1 MNFKKIIS
9 GIVAAAMALVM
20 TIPTVSA
27 TDGQDTIKLTY
38 DLKEHYWETTESV
51 VTVTQRYTPS
61 VSADTYRLSVED
73 AAIILGDDDASTPA
87 REDVAY
93 LEFGV
98 DSKYFEPVAI
108 EVTISATATNKLF
121 ASNSK
126 TTTWSYDK
134 RVPLILDSGIK
145 NVING
150 HKFYVPIS
158 LGKYTNTLNM
168 SAYDLTRLGYSG
180 TGSNYGVSEMSV
192 RMTYKVKSHI
202 TIEDINKTITNC
214 GVPTK
219 IMNADNVAIM
229 PSTYGCTSFDK
240 GMYDRIWAKPMKSS
254 LNAPADVLY
263 ALSTLKAENNR
274 YTRPIAVLN
283 DAIANG
289 SNVTFTFVSFNGM
302 VDKDGKITFDK
313 DKAVWNHK
321 AFEQHLYSDIY
332 SPAGVIPT
340 DNYGSYSSAWGINL
354 FEGAI
359 VVNSNLTMQL
369 NQVDKF
375 TWNNDT
381 LTFDWDTI
389 TSDGKITDAK
399 TFLTS
404 MLLYTPVDWYW
415 DTLIVEVDKETV
427 EDIAAGAGLEDES
440 EEIIL
445 VNPET
450 SETLPAI
457 IEPIETIDEA
467 VVEEPVEDTIVPV
480 ESPKTGNPAV
490 IGLIPVAMAA
500 AAIIAKRK
508 SDIDR

>member
-1 MNFKKIIS
+1 
-9 GIVAAAMALVM
+9 
-20 TIPTVSA
+20 
-27 TDGQDTIKLTY
+27 
-38 DLKEHYWETTESV
+38 
-51 VTVTQRYTPS
+51 
-61 VSADTYRLSVED
+61 
-73 AAIILGDDDASTPA
+73 
-87 REDVAY
+87 
-93 LEFGV
+93 
-98 DSKYFEPVAI
+98 
-108 EVTISATATNKLF
+108 
-121 ASNSK
+121 
-126 TTTWSYDK
+126 
-134 RVPLILDSGIK
+134 
-145 NVING
+145 
-150 HKFYVPIS
+150 
-158 LGKYTNTLNM
+158 
-168 SAYDLTRLGYSG
+168 
-180 TGSNYGVSEMSV
+180 MSV

-375 TWNNDT
+375 TWNDNT

-415 DTLIVEVDKETV
+415 DTLIVEVDKEAV
-427 EDIAAGAGLEDES
+427 EDVAASAGLEDES

-457 IEPIETIDEA
+457 TEPIETIDEA
-467 VVEEPVEDTIVPV
+467 IVEEPVEDTIVSV
-480 ESPKTGNPAV
+480 ESPKTGNPTA
-490 IGLIPVAMAA
+490 IGLIPVALAA

-508 SDIDR
+508 S